1 MVGLNR
7 VQLIGRLGRDP
18 ELKNI
23 PNGKKS
29 MCLQRGH
36 ESPLERQ
43 RGRTPGCH
51 RLV

>member
-23 PNGKKS
+23 PNGKKV
-29 MCLQRGH
+29 CVF
-36 ESPLERQ
+36 
-43 RGRTPGCH
+43 
-51 RLV
+51 RLYGE